1 MGHITLS
8 RRGEGEWEE
17 QQEEEEV
24 YTGLAQVVV
33 LFFFFFYLPSVTFVG
48 DMRRRRAAVN
58 TQRLLRG
65 SVLCSVLFPPVV
77 LLSLSPSSLDLA
89 WPTH

>member
-17 QQEEEEV
+17 QEV

-77 LLSLSPSSLDLA
+77 LLSLSPLLDLA